1 MILCCKKKWLLALC
15 LALGMPLTAV
25 SIHAQTVT
33 QAEQVVN
40 GVVTDSNG
48 EPIIGASVRVGKS
61 DNGAVTDLSGKF
73 RIANVPPSA
82 TLTVSYI
89 GYVTQSVA
97 VTGKQPLRIVLL
109 EDQRSLNEVVVVGYG
124 TMKKSDI
131 TGAIASVG
139 QGQLNK
145 QPVANVASALQGL
158 ASAFVV

>member
-61 DNGAVTDLSGKF
+61 DNGAVTAFGHFDDLVH
-73 RIANVPPSA
+73 RIRHPERCRHRQTALADCALGRPA
-82 TLTVSYI
+82 
-89 GYVTQSVA
+89 
-97 VTGKQPLRIVLL
+97 QP
-109 EDQRSLNEVVVVGYG
+109 E
-124 TMKKSDI
+124 
-131 TGAIASVG
+131 
-139 QGQLNK
+139 
-145 QPVANVASALQGL
+145 
-158 ASAFVV
+158 